1 MIGAIMINYTFFKQ
15 YISPDK
21 TPTKIH
27 QSKYY
32 FSSLTASEVTQA
44 EHELGICFPPQ
55 LIKFYLEVGYGYIGL
70 DNPYFRNQIMRP
82 KEIVKLRLGQDF
94 YGNMSTDDLEYY
106 SSNDVLPF
114 FDLGGESDYL
124 VIKLTGENK
133 GSIIY
138 FGDII
143 ALLIKLFHC
152 NNNHT
157 CCIHLI
163 ACHTD
168 SSERTTTVEAT
179 RWGQAL
185 SISPYSC
192 NARSS
197 KHPVSE
203 IVRIAIKR
211 SVMR

>member
-44 EHELGICFPPQ
+44 QHELGICFPPQ
-55 LIKFYLEVGYGYIGL
+55 LKKFYLEVGYGYIGL

-143 ALLIKLFHC
+143 ASDFDDFIIKMQKE
-152 NNNHT
+152 
-157 CCIHLI
+157 
-163 ACHTD
+163 TD
-168 SSERTTTVEAT
+168 YF
-179 RWGQAL
+179 
-185 SISPYSC
+185 I
-192 NARSS
+192 N
-197 KHPVSE
+197 
-203 IVRIAIKR
+203 
-211 SVMR
+211 

>member
-1 MIGAIMINYTFFKQ
+1 MALFLFISTGSGVRRQKLVKYSRQNMVAISRRQQQ

-55 LIKFYLEVGYGYIGL
+55 LKKFYLEVGYGYIGL

-143 ALLIKLFHC
+143 ASDFDDFIIKMQKE
-152 NNNHT
+152 
-157 CCIHLI
+157 
-163 ACHTD
+163 TD
-168 SSERTTTVEAT
+168 YF
-179 RWGQAL
+179 
-185 SISPYSC
+185 I
-192 NARSS
+192 N
-197 KHPVSE
+197 
-203 IVRIAIKR
+203 
-211 SVMR
+211 